1 MSGVIMLKISGHKT
15 LDLLQAHGS
24 KAFRGML
31 LNILVNVAKQS
42 GNVLKYLGER
52 WQIFWKM
59 PPNILTS
66 VLRYS
71 GECLCYSRG

>member
-1 MSGVIMLKISGHKT
+1 MSGIIMLKISGRKT

-42 GNVLKYLGER
+42 GNVLKYLGE
-52 WQIFWKM
+52 
-59 PPNILTS
+59 
-66 VLRYS
+66 
-71 GECLCYSRG
+71 

>member
-42 GNVLKYLGER
+42 GNVLKYLGE
-52 WQIFWKM
+52 
-59 PPNILTS
+59 
-66 VLRYS
+66 
-71 GECLCYSRG
+71 